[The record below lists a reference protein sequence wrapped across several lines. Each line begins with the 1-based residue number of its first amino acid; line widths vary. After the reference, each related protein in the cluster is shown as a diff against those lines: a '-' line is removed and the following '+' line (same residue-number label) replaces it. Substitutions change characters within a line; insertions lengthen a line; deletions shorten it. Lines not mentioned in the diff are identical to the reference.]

1 MLIINNTPQ
10 HYEQEKSPKG
20 KKKNN
25 LKGIIS
31 TFYTSDSGVF
41 RAFRFFLEEHKFNQ

>member
-10 HYEQEKSPKG
+10 HYEQEK

-31 TFYTSDSGVF
+31 TFYTSNSGVF
-41 RAFRFFLEEHKFNQ
+41 IEILSYFVMYKEI